1 MVMNPQDEQMNK
13 PRGGLLGLF
22 DKAMKA
28 DEDTGLSPLQ
38 NFAAALD
45 PLILKD
51 LRGGEG
57 IRQQGVQRAATMSKN
72 KTVDMLRQQGR
83 NDLADAVM
91 NRTIG
96 PKEAFSVM
104 QSEKAADTAFQRQ
117 KDLAAFSAGLKAPAA
132 PKLYSEFA
140 KLNADLQA
148 GNISKDQYNASVQSF
163 LNKNKMSIRPFRDI
177 NRKKTKVVTVGS
189 VKIGGDNPISV
200 QSMTNTLTTDIE
212 ATINQINQITEAGGD
227 LVRVSCPD
235 KESTQ
240 ALKKIIAPKKNLSF
254 SENFFHM
261 CFGKVPEKE
270 IVKAFD
276 VSLILYAEHS
286 FNVSTFTA
294 RTITSS
300 LSDIHGAITG
310 AIASLKGPLHGGANE
325 EVMHMMKKIKKPE
338 NALKWI
344 NNALK
349 NKEVVMGFGHRVYK
363 SGDSRVPTM
372 REYFG
377 KVAKIKKDKTFEKI
391 YDIVEKVMIKK
402 KNIHPNV
409 DYPTGPTYHL
419 MGFDT
424 DFFTPIFVI
433 SRITGWSAHIMEQH
447 AANKLIRPLAKYKGS
462 KHRTVMQLNQR

>member
-1 MVMNPQDEQMNK
+1 MTEDIK
-13 PRGGLLGLF
+13 KGLLGIVV
-22 DKAMKA
+22 
-28 DEDTGLSPLQ
+28 DETEVSKVMPEINSLTYRGY
-38 NFAAALD
+38 AAQDLCEYCRFEEVAY
-45 PLILKD
+45 LILNKD
-51 LRGGEG
+51 LPNTIQLRKFEKEE
-57 IRQQGVQRAATMSKN
+57 KN
-72 KTVDMLRQQGR
+72 NRELSTNLYEIIKHMPKKSHPMDVART
-83 NDLADAVM
+83 AV
-91 NRTIG
+91 
-96 PKEAFSVM
+96 SVM
-104 QSEKAADTAFQRQ
+104 GLEDKETQDSSPEANMRKALRIFAKTPTA
-117 KDLAAFSAGLKAPAA
+117 LAAF
-132 PKLYSEFA
+132 YR
-140 KLNADLQA
+140 
-148 GNISKDQYNASVQSF
+148 
-163 LNKNKMSIRPFRDI
+163 IR
-177 NRKKTKVVTVGS
+177 KG
-189 VKIGGDNPISV
+189 
-200 QSMTNTLTTDIE
+200 
-212 ATINQINQITEAGGD
+212 
-227 LVRVSCPD
+227 
-235 KESTQ
+235 
-240 ALKKIIAPKKNLSF
+240 KKIIKPMKALTF
-254 SENFFHM
+254 AENFFYM
-261 CFGKVPEKE
+261 CFGRVPQKE

-325 EVMHMMKKIKKPE
+325 EVMHMMNKIKKPE

-372 REYFG
+372 RQYFG
-377 KVAKIKKDKTFEKI
+377 KVAKLKKDKKFEKI
-391 YDIVEKVMIKK
+391 YDIVEKVMIKE

-447 AANKLIRPLAKYKGS
+447 AANKLIRPLASYKGS
-462 KHRTVMQLNQR
+462 KHRKVIGLNHR